1 MAQDKIRLEV
11 VTPSRQLV
19 SEDVAEVTAPG
30 VDGEFGVLTGHTPF
44 LTMLGVGELMYKIGS
59 EERFL
64 AVRRGFA
71 EVKHEK
77 VTVLAEEAEFPSEID
92 LKAAEALKAEAEE
105 ALQAYSRESKE
116 YLEAEAKME
125 RAMNQIHVAGRRR

>member
-92 LKAAEALKAEAEE
+92 LRAAEALKAEAEE

>member
-44 LTMLGVGELMYKIGS
+44 LTMLGVGELMYKIGP

-77 VTVLAEEAEFPSEID
+77 VTVLAEEAEFPAEID

>member
-44 LTMLGVGELMYKIGS
+44 LTMLGVGELMFKIGP

-77 VTVLAEEAEFPSEID
+77 VTVLAEEAEFPAEID